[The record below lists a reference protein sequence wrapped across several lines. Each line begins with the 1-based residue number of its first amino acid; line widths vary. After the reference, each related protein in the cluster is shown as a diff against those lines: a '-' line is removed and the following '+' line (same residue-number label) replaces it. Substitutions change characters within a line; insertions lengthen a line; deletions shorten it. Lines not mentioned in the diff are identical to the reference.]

1 MVVRISGEYQGGA
14 MGEGVAAGH
23 GVHGFASHDQ
33 SAAGGQG
40 LEAMEIL
47 RDVEEQLISQTQSA
61 LPREGGD

>member
-1 MVVRISGEYQGGA
+1 

-23 GVHGFASHDQ
+23 GVHGLASHDQ

-61 LPREGGD
+61 LLREGGD